1 MGSIKC
7 INAWSLSGMAAGGDH
22 DSVTTLEKNLEM
34 EIVNNDHH
42 PQKTF
47 GKIKLS
53 VKIDWDVSTTGSD
66 VKNLREQ
73 YEVQKATLL
82 VVN

>member
-47 GKIKLS
+47 ENIRLLVKLG
-53 VKIDWDVSTTGSD
+53 WDVFTTSSD
-66 VKNLREQ
+66 VENLRKQ
-73 YEVQKATLL
+73 FEVQEGTLIS
-82 VVN
+82 

>member
-53 VKIDWDVSTTGSD
+53 VKLGGDVFTPVSD
-66 VKNLREQ
+66 VKKILGANMEFR
-73 YEVQKATLL
+73 KARSY
-82 VVN
+82 